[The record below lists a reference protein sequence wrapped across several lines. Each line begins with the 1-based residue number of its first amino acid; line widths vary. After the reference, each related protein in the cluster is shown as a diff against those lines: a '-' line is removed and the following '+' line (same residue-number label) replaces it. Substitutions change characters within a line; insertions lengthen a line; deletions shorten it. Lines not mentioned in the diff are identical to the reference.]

1 MLSMV
6 YDEKKLTTLDVA
18 RRKPTYQSGAIRL
31 TVPKKG
37 FIDAVRQMGL
47 TLREALESEWLIRLS
62 YNRDEKQIV
71 IVLERVGV

>member
-1 MLSMV
+1 MS
-6 YDEKKLTTLDVA
+6 YDERKLTVLDAA
-18 RRKPTYQSGAIRL
+18 RRKPIKQGNAIRVTL
-31 TVPKKG
+31 PRRG
-37 FIDAVRQMGL
+37 FVDAVRQMGL